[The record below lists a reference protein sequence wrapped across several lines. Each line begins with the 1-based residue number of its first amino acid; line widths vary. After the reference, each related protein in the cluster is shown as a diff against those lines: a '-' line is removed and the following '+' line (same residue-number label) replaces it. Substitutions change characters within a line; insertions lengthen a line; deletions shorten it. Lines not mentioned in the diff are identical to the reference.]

1 MTPWQL
7 AQQWYEQYMPNTDLA
22 AAVAENFQ
30 RENAHIYVCRNLFA
44 MAHEVH
50 YDSEQKQITA
60 GEPNAWFTEMLA
72 VTGAGNPLHRI
83 MAIAPAP
90 A

>member
-44 MAHEVH
+44 MAH
-50 YDSEQKQITA
+50 
-60 GEPNAWFTEMLA
+60 
-72 VTGAGNPLHRI
+72 
-83 MAIAPAP
+83 
-90 A
+90 